1 MARNSS
7 KISFKNRDRAIDFGL
22 KVAYYRRKCSMTQD
36 QLAEKAGIS
45 RGYLGE
51 IEAPNMLTN
60 PSLEIIYNLAD
71 ALRVSPEML
80 FSKME

>member
-1 MARNSS
+1 
-7 KISFKNRDRAIDFGL
+7 
-22 KVAYYRRKCSMTQD
+22 MTQD